1 MISDN
6 MQDYLKTIYKLSQ
19 SGEVTTSAVAEHMNV
34 SPASATNMIK
44 KFAELKLVRH
54 TPYQGVELTPAGRKV
69 ALEVIRHHRLLEL
82 YLTEAL
88 GYSWDQVHAEAEELE
103 HHISEAFEDKIAATL
118 GQPTHD
124 PHGDPIPTREGQ
136 VDERRHQTL
145 AQQPSVG
152 RSAVVRRVSDENAER
167 LRYLAELGL
176 RPEVTLTV
184 LERAPFQG
192 PIRLRVGRK
201 ELNIG
206 PELAQAIFVVPVQS
220 GAKGE

>member
-19 SGEVTTSAVAEHMNV
+19 LGEVTTSAVAEQLNV
-34 SPASATNMIK
+34 SAASATNMIK
-44 KFAELKLVRH
+44 KFADLKLARH
-54 TPYQGVELTPAGRKV
+54 TPYQGVELTPAGRKI

-124 PHGDPIPTREGQ
+124 PHGDPIPTRAGQ

-152 RSAVVRRVSDENAER
+152 RSAVVCRVSDQDAER
-167 LRYLAELGL
+167 LRYLGELGL
-176 RPEVTLTV
+176 RPDATLTV

-201 ELNIG
+201 EVNIG
-206 PELAQAIFVVPVQS
+206 TELAQAVDVAPVDV
-220 GAKGE
+220 KRD